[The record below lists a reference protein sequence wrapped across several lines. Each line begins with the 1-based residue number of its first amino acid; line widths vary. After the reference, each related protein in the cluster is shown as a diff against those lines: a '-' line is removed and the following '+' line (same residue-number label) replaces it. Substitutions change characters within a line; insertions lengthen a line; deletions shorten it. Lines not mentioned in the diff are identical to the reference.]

1 MIYYD
6 TEFDIFID
14 EQDNAIIDLPKYIGQ
29 LIEYEGSTEIMQLDS
44 KHKEFYK
51 LNWYY
56 GANIGLFVNEKNDM
70 ICDVEKS
77 IKLLLTNDT
86 IIKVCKLK
94 PKCKKSLFAAKPKT
108 NFSESKAI
116 PTINDDHEFNSGEIE
131 TIKENR
137 WLKGEILKQYPS

>member
-6 TEFDIFID
+6 AEFDIFID

-56 GANIGLFVNEKNDM
+56 GANLGIFVNENDDM
-70 ICDVEKS
+70 ICDVEES

-94 PKCKKSLFAAKPKT
+94 PKGKKSLFAAKAKT
-108 NFSESKAI
+108 NPKQSKAI
-116 PTINDDHEFNSGEIE
+116 PTMNDDHEFNSYEIA
-131 TIKENR
+131 TIIEKR
-137 WLKGEILKQYPS
+137 WLKGEILKCLP